1 LKVPVKLTLT
11 VFSNQ
16 SRSTG
21 PVRPTTAAPG
31 PMPAQFTKILAVPW
45 ASLAK
50 LIAFEALSGSLT
62 SHSMAIPLIYF
73 AVSFAPSICT
83 SSSAILEVFLLRIL
97 AVAAPKP
104 DPPPVIITEVLLIS
118 MIYLLSMSEVY
129 RSSLVNFNPRSSITD
144 RKAFR
149 PELTA
154 GAPQ

>member
-1 LKVPVKLTLT
+1 MKVPVKLTLT

-62 SHSMAIPLIYF
+62 SPSMASPLIFF
-73 AVSFAPSICT
+73 ALSL
-83 SSSAILEVFLLRIL
+83 AILFGSINQKRFGENSLYILSAFLPL
-97 AVAAPKP
+97 
-104 DPPPVIITEVLLIS
+104 
-118 MIYLLSMSEVY
+118 
-129 RSSLVNFNPRSSITD
+129 
-144 RKAFR
+144 
-149 PELTA
+149 
-154 GAPQ
+154 